1 MKEKRRRKSTLYRNL
16 VSIMT
21 SKRSRNVLLMLL
33 IIFATLSMFC
43 IDKDNFIRD
52 QYLPFLNNNIV
63 SDFMSLFGIGRYNVT
78 ISSWLIF
85 SAIILVALMII
96 IANIVA
102 PKFIDKK
109 VQQNP
114 GLFSSESKIR
124 WFYFILFYGVIFLV
138 GAAIILVA
146 YFLGAFNLFGANT
159 EETSPFIS
167 LLTMI
172 AIFLSLVLIIPV
184 VIIIVYLVLKLV
196 FMAIGYL
203 YGSAMYFS
211 SDVQE
216 AQAEAIRN
224 ERLKAAEPKK
234 GTTPT
239 LKEKTDNMKDNRD
252 ETSDIFPTLSAI
264 DEENKTEKEPTV
276 STELNLEE
284 FINRFQSFA
293 INKHRIYYE
302 KALLRQFM
310 AGLASSRLI
319 ILEGLSGTG
328 KSMLPRMFKE
338 FTHSNTLFT
347 PVQPTWRDK
356 TDVLGFYSEFTGS
369 FKATVFLERL
379 YAASYSDKVNMFIL
393 DEMNL
398 SRVEYYFAD
407 FLSVLEYPQE
417 DWKIK
422 AYIPFDDRKL
432 PERLTDGFI
441 SIPSNTWF
449 VGTANTDDSTYTI
462 TDKVCD
468 RAIILNF
475 EDRFSPIESDE
486 DSEPINISAE
496 YLTKLFDDAI
506 NNSENRLNE
515 EDIARFNTL
524 CDRLKDRLDILFG
537 NRIMVQIENFVPV
550 YVALG
555 GTKEEAL
562 DFMFAKKILRRL
574 EGKYEAYLK
583 DELIALKAFIESLYG
598 KDTFKETERFINK
611 MLKKLV

>member
-1 MKEKRRRKSTLYRNL
+1 MQERKRRKSSLYRKM

-21 SKRSRNVLLMLL
+21 SKRSRNIVLMLL

-43 IDKDNFIRD
+43 IDKDNFIRT
-52 QYLPFLNNNIV
+52 QYLPFLDNNIV
-63 SDFMSLFGIGRYNVT
+63 ADFMSWFGIGRYNVT

-85 SAIILVALMII
+85 SAIILVAIMMV

-114 GLFSSESKIR
+114 DLFSSESKIR

-138 GAAIILVA
+138 GAAIILIA
-146 YFLGAFNLFGANT
+146 YFLGAFNLFHSNT
-159 EETSPFIS
+159 EETSPFVS
-167 LLTMI
+167 LLTMLSI
-172 AIFLSLVLIIPV
+172 FMSILLAIPVLILL
-184 VIIIVYLVLKLV
+184 VYFILKLI
-196 FMAIGYL
+196 FMIIGYL

-216 AQAEAIRN
+216 AQAEARRKDRIKS
-224 ERLKAAEPKK
+224 EAPSK
-234 GTTPT
+234 GAIQTT
-239 LKEKTDNMKDNRD
+239 ESSQGRDNMFENTDA
-252 ETSDIFPTLSAI
+252 IFPTLDAI
-264 DEENKTEKEPTV
+264 DAENQIAKQPTV
-276 STELNLEE
+276 STDISLDA
-284 FINRFQSFA
+284 FVKQFQSFA
-293 INKHRIYYE
+293 INKHKIYYE
-302 KALLRQFM
+302 LPLLRQFI

-338 FTHSNTLFT
+338 FTKSETLFT
-347 PVQPTWRDK
+347 PVQATWRDK
-356 TDVLGFYSEFTGS
+356 TDILGFYSEFTGT
-369 FKATVFLERL
+369 FKSTTFLERL
-379 YAASYSDKVNMFIL
+379 YAASYSDKINLFIL

-407 FLSVLEYPQE
+407 FLSVLEYPEE
-417 DWKIK
+417 DWKVK
-422 AYIPFDDRKL
+422 AFAPFDNRPL
-432 PERLTDGFI
+432 PARLKDGFVT
-441 SIPSNTWF
+441 IPTNSWF
-449 VGTANTDDSTYTI
+449 VGTANTDDSTFTI

-486 DSEPINISAE
+486 DAEPIDISAE
-496 YLTKLFDDAI
+496 RLTQLLNDAA
-506 NNSENRLNE
+506 ENPYNKLNE
-515 EDIARFNTL
+515 EDINRFETL
-524 CDRLKDRLDILFG
+524 CEHLKDRLDILFG

-583 DELIALKAFIESLYG
+583 DELIALNSFINTLYG
-598 KDTFKETERFINK
+598 NGTFKETERLINK
-611 MLKKLV
+611 MIKKLV